1 MRFATKVWY
10 SFAIHGITKSRANK
24 ATRNARFPTRTRIA
38 APRPIPVP
46 GRQTLRIRP
55 SPKRPVGMKII
66 TIMMTMNAAT
76 SCIAVW
82 R

>member
-10 SFAIHGITKSRANK
+10 SFATKGITKSKVKRAM
-24 ATRNARFPTRTRIA
+24 RNARFPTRTRIA
-38 APRPIPVP
+38 APVPVP
-46 GRQTLRIRP
+46 VPARQTLRIRP
-55 SPKRPVGMKII
+55 SPKSPVGMKII

>member
-1 MRFATKVWY
+1 MRLATKVWY
-10 SFAIHGITKSRANK
+10 SFATKGITKSMVKRAM
-24 ATRNARFPTRTRIA
+24 RNARFPTRTRIA
-38 APRPIPVP
+38 APVP
-46 GRQTLRIRP
+46 FRQTLRIRP